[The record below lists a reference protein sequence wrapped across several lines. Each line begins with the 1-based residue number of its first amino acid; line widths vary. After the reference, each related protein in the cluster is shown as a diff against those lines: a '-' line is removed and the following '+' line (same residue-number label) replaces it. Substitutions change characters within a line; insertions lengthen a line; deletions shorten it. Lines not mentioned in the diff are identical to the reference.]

1 VPTSQATRE
10 AGFEDIQ
17 VGRFRIIPDGGGHEV
32 SRDPGRKTETGVSR
46 GARKATYLNG
56 RGERSQPD
64 PGDLN
69 VPFRLECVLTGRKR
83 WLENAS

>member
-1 VPTSQATRE
+1 MPTSQATRE

-32 SRDPGRKTETGVSR
+32 SRDPGRKTQTGVSR

-56 RGERSQPD
+56 RGERISAVMSDGLQTVRFVRDSRALTRSQ
-64 PGDLN
+64 
-69 VPFRLECVLTGRKR
+69 T
-83 WLENAS
+83 A